1 MEEINP
7 NPNNELNLFKEDILT
22 HLKELENKINEQIS
36 NKESKLNHDYN
47 EFTAKMNSI
56 IENNKEMISNLVT
69 QKLKIEKIS
78 ELESFKNKV
87 DGMLITHEVRIKNNI
102 EDIQKI
108 KTKYDK
114 IITDNLYVSGF
125 IGNSCQFKNLSE
137 YLSYNISEV
146 SKLKMEKEQNKKDMK
161 ELKNKLDGTMK
172 NMITLNDNSVKL
184 CNKYT
189 DNKQEEFRKL
199 LEQAQTE
206 LNHKSMEMRAMIVQF
221 NQETDQKIDN
231 LRKDFEKLLDMKS
244 ELIDLIDKKY
254 QPFEI
259 RQDEL
264 NEKAINIDE
273 NIEINRKRMDIIN
286 ENHKN
291 LDKMI
296 KDLNFQV
303 RNYYCV
309 SNRIAVLLEQLG
321 SNPSKSEISRLL
333 LGVQGNTVNNESKP
347 NKKLSISVSPQPKRG
362 PNKNVNLDLLKLALD
377 DSNTTKNNIN
387 YNNNNNNNNNNIKKK
402 IITKSVVSF
411 SPQKKSMFNRIGLKN
426 ITLNDDDSD
435 SETSS
440 INIIDENTK
449 KNDVKNTEKLKENLK
464 PILKS
469 NLKQIPKENNVIKQS
484 TKENTKVNFKENT
497 KEPPKEI
504 IKEPSK
510 ENTKEPPKEII
521 KEPPKEIIK
530 KPQKEIVKEQPKVVM
545 KEAPKVV
552 INEPPKEIKKEN
564 TKENSKENI
573 KEKNTPR
580 EINTTI
586 SNKTQELPL
595 LSKKNKEEHK
605 FEEIKKINLS
615 SASIDKYNIE
625 KNNRHQNKLMII
637 MNNDINNKSKNNN
650 QKNMMKKLDSELKQ
664 EQHVCKIVDLSL
676 PEDTLTQPYANNN
689 IKNKSRINNNGKYD
703 LVNSLINDYRA
714 KIFSKAHSPVYNI
727 DVTNDLLDIPK
738 KVSQAFGRTTYTFYF
753 KKDAIDCANANKNIN
768 NFGYYGPKKGYKIKN
783 NKRAD
788 TGNFKGTK

>member
-264 NEKAINIDE
+264 NENAINIDE
-273 NIEINRKRMDIIN
+273 NIELNRIILDIIN
-286 ENHKN
+286 ENHYN

-296 KDLNFQV
+296 NYLNFQV
-303 RNYYCV
+303 RNYFCV
-309 SNRIAVLLEQLG
+309 SNRLAVLLEQLG

-435 SETSS
+435 SETIS

-449 KNDVKNTEKLKENLK
+449 KIDVKTTEKLKEILK

-469 NLKQIPKENNVIKQS
+469 NLKQIPKEINVIKQS

-504 IKEPSK
+504 IKEP
-510 ENTKEPPKEII
+510 PK
-521 KEPPKEIIK
+521 KIIK
-530 KPQKEIVKEQPKVVM
+530 KTQKEIVKEQPKVVM
-545 KEAPKVV
+545 K
-552 INEPPKEIKKEN
+552 
-564 TKENSKENI
+564 
-573 KEKNTPR
+573 
-580 EINTTI
+580 
-586 SNKTQELPL
+586 
-595 LSKKNKEEHK
+595 
-605 FEEIKKINLS
+605 
-615 SASIDKYNIE
+615 
-625 KNNRHQNKLMII
+625 
-637 MNNDINNKSKNNN
+637 
-650 QKNMMKKLDSELKQ
+650 
-664 EQHVCKIVDLSL
+664 
-676 PEDTLTQPYANNN
+676 
-689 IKNKSRINNNGKYD
+689 
-703 LVNSLINDYRA
+703 
-714 KIFSKAHSPVYNI
+714 
-727 DVTNDLLDIPK
+727 
-738 KVSQAFGRTTYTFYF
+738 
-753 KKDAIDCANANKNIN
+753 
-768 NFGYYGPKKGYKIKN
+768 
-783 NKRAD
+783 
-788 TGNFKGTK
+788 